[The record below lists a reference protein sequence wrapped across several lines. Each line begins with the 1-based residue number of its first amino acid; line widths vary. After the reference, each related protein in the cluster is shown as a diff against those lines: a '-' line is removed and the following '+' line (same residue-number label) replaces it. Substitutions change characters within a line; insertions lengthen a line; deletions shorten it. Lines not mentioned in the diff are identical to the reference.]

1 MTSSLRGY
9 IQEPSFS
16 SQLCLWSG
24 SLAPLVEEAVLEGRV
39 TERLEASTSTA
50 LWRRAARGLGGQLV
64 MAGEAVRGAEFL
76 VAPGAVREAV
86 TELCREGQHRAALAI
101 ARSRLP
107 QGDPAAREVLVA
119 LARYVIS
126 VYTYRVVFL
135 TGPPLKYKIPF

>member
-1 MTSSLRGY
+1 MRGY

-101 ARSRLP
+101 ARSRLD
-107 QGDPAAREVLVA
+107 QYCELVREVIASWAEL
-119 LARYVIS
+119 IG
-126 VYTYRVVFL
+126 TMH
-135 TGPPLKYKIPF
+135 